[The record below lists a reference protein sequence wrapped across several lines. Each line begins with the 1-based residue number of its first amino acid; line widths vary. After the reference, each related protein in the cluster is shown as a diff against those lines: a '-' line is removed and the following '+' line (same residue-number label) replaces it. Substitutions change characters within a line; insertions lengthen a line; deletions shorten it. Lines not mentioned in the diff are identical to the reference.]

1 MMSAAWLLS
10 AAMRLVL
17 AACLAVPAWA
27 TRDCCCTRQ
36 TAEGSG
42 TSCCKTT
49 ESESKPLP
57 PCCAKRLAEQR
68 KASGP
73 QVASHHRC
81 QCSKHV
87 AAAAP
92 SVLTRTASAAPST
105 DAELLATAPV
115 IWLEFSAERD
125 AGSFRP
131 EVPIEP
137 DAAPWGAALCMTC
150 CRWNV

>member
-1 MMSAAWLLS
+1 MSAVWLLS
-10 AAMRLVL
+10 AAIRLLL
-17 AACLAVPAWA
+17 AACLALPTGAS
-27 TRDCCCTRQ
+27 RDCCCSRQ
-36 TAEGSG
+36 TADGSG
-42 TSCCKTT
+42 KSCCRTT
-49 ESESKPLP
+49 ASESKPLP

-81 QCSKHV
+81 NCAKQV
-87 AAAAP
+87 AAAVP

-115 IWLEFSAERD
+115 VWLALSAESD
-125 AGSFRP
+125 AGRFHP

-137 DAAPWGAALCMTC
+137 DAAPWGAALCLTC

>member
-1 MMSAAWLLS
+1 MSAAWLLS
-10 AAMRLVL
+10 AAMRLML

-42 TSCCKTT
+42 KSCCKST

-57 PCCAKRLAEQR
+57 PCCVKRLAEQR

-81 QCSKHV
+81 NCGKHI
-87 AAAAP
+87 AAAVP

-115 IWLEFSAERD
+115 VWLAFSAESD

-131 EVPIEP
+131 EVPIELN
-137 DAAPWGAALCMTC
+137 AAPWGTASA
-150 CRWNV
+150 

>member
-1 MMSAAWLLS
+1 MSAEWLLS

-27 TRDCCCTRQ
+27 TRDCCCTRLK
-36 TAEGSG
+36 AEHAGQ
-42 TSCCKTT
+42 SCCQSGNTAA
-49 ESESKPLP
+49 KPLP

-73 QVASHHRC
+73 LLASHHRC
-81 QCSKHV
+81 QCAKY
-87 AAAAP
+87 AAPAAP
-92 SVLTRTASAAPST
+92 SVLTRAASAAPSS

-115 IWLEFSAERD
+115 SWLAIPAEND
-125 AGSFRP
+125 AAIFRP
-131 EVPIEP
+131 GVPAEP
-137 DAAPWGAALCMTC
+137 DAAPWGAALCVTC